1 MTIQILTNDT
11 IGKIAAG
18 EVVERPSSVVKEL
31 LENSLDAGSTRI
43 AIDIR
48 GGGVDAIEIT
58 DDGCGIP
65 YSELALAIQ
74 RHATSKL
81 TSFDDLD
88 RLVTLGFRGEA
99 LPSIAAVSQLSIRT
113 RVPSSSGGAL
123 LEVEFGEARPVVTT
137 GAPAGTTVTVRDL
150 FANIP
155 ARRKFL
161 RQASTEAGT
170 IGRIVAAY
178 AAAYPDIQFT
188 LQSDGR
194 RVFGTDGSGD
204 LIGAAAGAFGVDV
217 GNAAIPIQ
225 QLDPDAEV
233 PGVNVTGW
241 VCAPSVNRSH
251 RQQMLLFV
259 NGRWIQNRQLA
270 FAIEEAYHSL
280 LMVGRHPVALI
291 DIRVDARAVDV
302 NVHPTK
308 SEVKFAD
315 ERSVFRAVQRSV
327 HSALARAPRDE
338 LPRIGFSPVPE
349 RPIER
354 QAGFAVP
361 EVMSGRNEL
370 QPEIPEEPRAPQITA
385 RSLPVLRV
393 LGQVSGTYIIAEG
406 PEGLYLIDQHAAH
419 ERVMYEKILGAMQ
432 ASGVDRQP
440 LLDPMI
446 VELTPE
452 ESAVFERSV
461 EELNQIGFE
470 VESFGDGT
478 VVIRAV
484 PAIVV
489 GVDIRE
495 RFRLI
500 LAELTAGGVGTSW
513 LDSVAIS
520 AACHTSIRA
529 NQQLSLQEM
538 RELVSQ
544 LERTRHPRACGHG
557 RPTMLLMSQ
566 IDLEKQFSRR

>member
-1 MTIQILTNDT
+1 MTIQILTNET

-18 EVVERPSSVVKEL
+18 EVVERPASVVKEL
-31 LENSLDAGSTRI
+31 LENSLDAGARRI
-43 AIDIR
+43 SIVIR
-48 GGGVDAIEIT
+48 GGGVDLIEIT

-65 YSELALAIQ
+65 ASELSIAIQ

-81 TSFDDLD
+81 KSFADLD
-88 RLVTLGFRGEA
+88 QLHTLGFRGEA
-99 LPSIAAVSQLSIRT
+99 LPSIAAVSRLSIRT
-113 RVPSSSGGAL
+113 RTADSSGGAL
-123 LEVEFGEARPVVTT
+123 LEVDFGEGRDVVLT
-137 GAPAGTTVTVRDL
+137 GPPHGTTDSDREL
-150 FANIP
+150 YANIP
-155 ARRKFL
+155 ARRKIL
-161 RQASTEAGT
+161 RQASTEAGN

-178 AAAYPDIQFT
+178 AAAYHWIQFS
-188 LQSDGR
+188 LESDGR
-194 RVFGTDGSGD
+194 RLLGTDGSAD
-204 LIGAAAGAFGVDV
+204 LVSAATGALGPEVGNGAILIEPLDLDAAVARVDV
-217 GNAAIPIQ
+217 S
-225 QLDPDAEV
+225 
-233 PGVNVTGW
+233 GW
-241 VCAPSVNRSH
+241 VCAPAVNRSH

-259 NGRWIQNRQLA
+259 NGRWIQNRQLT

-291 DIRVDARAVDV
+291 QIRVDAAAVDV

-308 SEVKFAD
+308 SEVKFAA

-327 HSALARAPRDE
+327 HSSLAKAPRDE
-338 LPRIGFSPVPE
+338 LPRIGFSPPPE
-349 RPIER
+349 RPYER
-354 QAGFAVP
+354 QTAFVAMPV
-361 EVMSGRNEL
+361 EVQNGHAH
-370 QPEIPEEPRAPQITA
+370 EEVDAPKTPQITP

-419 ERVMYEKILGAMQ
+419 ERVMYEKIQGQLQ
-432 ASGVDRQP
+432 ANGVDRQP
-440 LLDPMI
+440 LLDPML

-452 ESAVFERSV
+452 ESAVFERSL
-461 EELNQIGFE
+461 EELREIGFE
-470 VESFGDGT
+470 VDPFGDGT
-478 VVIRAV
+478 VAIRAV
-484 PAIVV
+484 PAIVT
-489 GVDIRE
+489 GVDFRE

-500 LAELTAGGVGTSW
+500 LAELASGGVGTSW

-529 NQQLSLQEM
+529 GQQLSLQEM

-566 IDLEKQFSRR
+566 TDLEKQFSRR